1 MMVTYVAGVLGV
13 VGGFRLISMVWGA
26 MESLPLGVGSVA
38 TTIRTNFSNANWF
51 GKTLQIATPALMVVA
66 AWMLIRQ
73 NMNLQGVS
81 KLVGATA

>member
-13 VGGFRLISMVWGA
+13 VGGFRLLSMVWGA

-38 TTIRTNFSNANWF
+38 TTIRTNFNNANWF
-51 GKTLQIATPALMVVA
+51 GKTLQVATPVLMVTA

-81 KLVGATA
+81 KLVGASA

>member
-13 VGGFRLISMVWGA
+13 VGGFRLLSMVWGA
-26 MESLPLGVGSVA
+26 MESLPLGIGKVA
-38 TTIRTNFSNANWF
+38 TTIRTNFTDANWF
-51 GKTLQIATPALMVVA
+51 GKTLQIATPALMVTA

-81 KLVGATA
+81 KLVGASA